1 MPTAYIIDSYLF
13 NILQSGVVYFA
24 GADLDHLGH
33 IVNKDLA
40 ITDMAGV
47 QNLGGGVDDLVYRDL
62 ADNNFNLDLGN
73 QGCVDLSTT
82 VFLAAAL
89 LRPQPITWVTVMPVT
104 PTAFMA
110 AFKASNLASC
120 TIITTLCM
128 PESQLSGQRFFLD
141 DLDGGID
148 FGFSWPW

>member
-1 MPTAYIIDSYLF
+1 MGRYWRLSSPDTGSCLPTAYIIGSYLF

-73 QGCVDLSTT
+73 QGCVDLRTT

-89 LRPQPITWVTVMPVT
+89 LQ
-104 PTAFMA
+104 A
-110 AFKASNLASC
+110 AAHNL
-120 TIITTLCM
+120 
-128 PESQLSGQRFFLD
+128 
-141 DLDGGID
+141 
-148 FGFSWPW
+148 

>member
-1 MPTAYIIDSYLF
+1 MLEAVKIAFPTYTSSACKLLYIKVGKLL
-13 NILQSGVVYFA
+13 NVLQSGVVYFA

-82 VFLAAAL
+82 VFLAAAPSAG
-89 LRPQPITWVTVMPVT
+89 RSP
-104 PTAFMA
+104 
-110 AFKASNLASC
+110 
-120 TIITTLCM
+120 
-128 PESQLSGQRFFLD
+128 
-141 DLDGGID
+141 
-148 FGFSWPW
+148 